1 MRYSMYLYSF
11 KIRRMD
17 TFFRTT
23 VCALAA
29 ALLLLAACDKKPGR
43 DAVPAVAPSQADQ
56 EIALEIYALIPQTD
70 LPDYCRNLSQDKDE
84 TAGDPRNFTA
94 QVQGYDLGLEAGFNG
109 LFTLHCYPLSAGGW
123 RAFWIASAGME
134 GLLGFDRAGAYNYVD
149 GKLTPEEDW
158 TLPLPSPW
166 DMIDFNEGN
175 LPVEECFSI
184 AETPFYTY
192 EFGDEG
198 LYVTID
204 IDYLLDEEDVI
215 LPKVETWRYDWNG
228 KRLVL
233 VDAHGEPVRD
243 VLDCI
248 DMRIIARELCAGKA
262 KDCVFIGNGFTG
274 PDSEEEDVFSVRGYP
289 REDGGWR
296 VAQIG
301 SQRNVLHLF
310 DYKDGKLVS
319 LPKERFDELVGQVL
333 WANEGAYLELE
344 EDAVTVAEVNALG
357 NQEILARFPW
367 NGRNFGD
374 L

>member
-70 LPDYCRNLSQDKDE
+70 LPDYCRDLSQDKDE

-149 GKLTPEEDW
+149 GKL
-158 TLPLPSPW
+158 
-166 DMIDFNEGN
+166 
-175 LPVEECFSI
+175 
-184 AETPFYTY
+184 
-192 EFGDEG
+192 
-198 LYVTID
+198 
-204 IDYLLDEEDVI
+204 
-215 LPKVETWRYDWNG
+215 
-228 KRLVL
+228 
-233 VDAHGEPVRD
+233 
-243 VLDCI
+243 
-248 DMRIIARELCAGKA
+248 
-262 KDCVFIGNGFTG
+262 
-274 PDSEEEDVFSVRGYP
+274 
-289 REDGGWR
+289 
-296 VAQIG
+296 
-301 SQRNVLHLF
+301 
-310 DYKDGKLVS
+310 VS